1 MDRRR
6 LLAASGALLAAALAG
21 CTESE
26 SAAGPTDT
34 PAETPT
40 TRSASST
47 PTETATPTDEPT
59 PTGTDE
65 PTATLTG
72 TGRVPDETLR
82 QLARD
87 NAAFAL
93 DLHRHLAD
101 STDGNLFVSP
111 YSISVAL
118 AMVYAGAEGDTRT
131 QMRET
136 LQYALGE
143 ELHPAFA
150 DLQVTL
156 EGDAENGDD
165 GRTGFQLSGANAVW
179 GREGFPFADSYRDLL
194 RTYYGT
200 GVREAA
206 FGTDPEGE
214 RQRINEW
221 VAEQTEGKIE
231 ELLPGG
237 AVTPGTLLVL
247 VNAIYFSGTWRWQ
260 FDPERTT
267 DATFTA
273 LDGTESSVPMMH
285 LGVPKTPFAS
295 VEGARA
301 LELFYRGGGVS
312 MVLILPDEGTFES
325 YERSLDAERLFGTF
339 DDLKK
344 GRGPCGSP
352 ASSSRRH
359 SRCPRRWR
367 HSGCRRRSTVA
378 RPTSA
383 GWSRGTTGHSHSTRR
398 TTRRT
403 SPSTRPGR
411 KPPPPPAGR

>member
-1 MDRRR
+1 
-6 LLAASGALLAAALAG
+6 
-21 CTESE
+21 
-26 SAAGPTDT
+26 
-34 PAETPT
+34 
-40 TRSASST
+40 
-47 PTETATPTDEPT
+47 
-59 PTGTDE
+59 
-65 PTATLTG
+65 
-72 TGRVPDETLR
+72 
-82 QLARD
+82 
-87 NAAFAL
+87 
-93 DLHRHLAD
+93 
-101 STDGNLFVSP
+101 
-111 YSISVAL
+111 
-118 AMVYAGAEGDTRT
+118 
-131 QMRET
+131 MRET